1 MPDSMTATLEPPA
14 AAGSAREPFRT
25 ASGGRV
31 DRTRSVNFSFDGR
44 SYTGLAGD
52 TLASALLANG
62 VHLVG
67 RSFKYHR
74 PRGIMTAGS
83 DEPNALVTV
92 RRNAAQTT
100 PNLRATQVELYEG
113 LDAISQNRFP
123 SLAFDIGSINDRF
136 SALLPAGFYYKTF
149 MWPRGFWDSVYEPV
163 IRAAA
168 GLGRVPT
175 EPDPDRYLQRHA
187 HCDVLVVG
195 AGPAGLAAAL
205 AAAEAGAR
213 VILCDEQAEMGGSLL
228 ADARSTIAGRPARV
242 WVAEAL
248 AELAS
253 FERVTLLPRTT
264 AFGYYPHNHLGLVE
278 RVTDH
283 QAVPN
288 SALPR
293 ERLWQVRAREVVLAA
308 GALERPLTFPE
319 NDRPGIMLADAAQ
332 TYVTRY
338 GVKPGSRAVVAA
350 ANDSGYRAALA
361 LAEVGVEI
369 AAIADIRRAPSGPW
383 FAAAAKAGLPM
394 QSGMTVSGTSGRLRV
409 DGVSLAGVTAEG
421 TVGSTTD
428 HACDLLLMAGGW
440 TPTVHLFSQSLGKL
454 RFDEALQAYVPGIAA
469 QRIRAAGGANG
480 EYGLTEALS
489 GGYRA
494 GIAAAAAAGAV
505 GASPR
510 VFVTV
515 SPEADVSSV
524 LGALPHGTGAGGRD
538 PSRVRAFVDFQNDST
553 AKDLKLAVSEGF
565 RSVEHAKRYT
575 TTGMATDQGK
585 TSNMPMLGVL
595 AQAQGKSIAEV
606 GFTTFRPPFTPT
618 TFGIFA
624 GAARGELFDPAR
636 RTPIHDWAA
645 AQGAVFED
653 VGLWKRARYFPRFD
667 KNGAGEDMDAAVARE
682 CLAVRNGVGI
692 FDASTLGK
700 IEVVGPDAAE
710 FMNRMYINPWT
721 KLGVGRC
728 RYGVMLREDG
738 FVLDDGVVGRLAA
751 DRFHVTTT
759 TGGAPSVLNMMEDYL
774 QTEWA
779 DLQVWLTS
787 VTEQWAVIA
796 VQGPHARE
804 VLAPLVED
812 IDLSPSAMP
821 HMALAEGRICGV
833 RTRLFRVSF
842 TGELGF
848 EVNVPAGDARR
859 VWEAIYAAGQPLGI
873 TPYGTEAMHVLRAEK
888 GFIIVGQETD
898 GTATPDDVG
907 LGWAIGKAKPDFV
920 GKRSL
925 TRSGM
930 TDPTRKQLVGLMS
943 LDRTSVLEEGAQ
955 IVAVARMEPPLT
967 VIGHVTSSYHSAALE
982 HPIALAMLSAGRS
995 RLGETLYVPMPRGA
1009 RGLVAPVAVKVVPPV
1024 FYDPEGARLDV

>member
-1 MPDSMTATLEPPA
+1 MPDTLTTSFRTPLV
-14 AAGSAREPFRT
+14 AGPVREPFRT
-25 ASGGRV
+25 ASGGRI
-31 DRTRSVNFSFDGR
+31 DRGRPLAFSFDGK
-44 SYTGLAGD
+44 GFDGVQGD

-92 RRNAAQTT
+92 RRDAARTT
-100 PNLRATQVELYEG
+100 PNLRATQLELYDG

-123 SLAFDIGSINDRF
+123 SLGFDIGAINDSV

-149 MWPRGFWDSVYEPV
+149 MWPRGFWDRVYEPV

-175 EPDPDRYLQRHA
+175 APDPDRYLQRHA

-228 ADARSTIAGRPARV
+228 ADSRSTISGRPADA
-242 WVAEAL
+242 WVAETL
-248 AELAS
+248 AELTA
-253 FERVTLLPRTT
+253 FEQVTLLPRTT
-264 AFGYYPHNHLGLVE
+264 AFGYYPHNHVGLVE

-283 QAVPN
+283 VAVPDPD
-288 SALPR
+288 LPR
-293 ERLWQVRAREVVLAA
+293 ERLWQVRAKEVVLAA
-308 GALERPLTFPE
+308 GALERPLTFPD
-319 NDRPGIMLADAAQ
+319 NDRPGIMLADAAL

-361 LAEVGVEI
+361 LAEEGVAI
-369 AAIADIRRAPSGPW
+369 GAIADLREAPNGPW
-383 FAAAAKAGLPM
+383 LDAARKAGLPV
-394 QSGMTVSGTSGRLRV
+394 QAGMTVSGTSGRLRI
-409 DGVSLAGVTAEG
+409 DGVSIAAVDSSGGLGR
-421 TVGSTTD
+421 TTD
-428 HACDLLLMAGGW
+428 VACDLLLMAGGW
-440 TPTVHLFSQSLGKL
+440 TPTVHLFSQSLNKL
-454 RFDEALQAYVPGIAA
+454 RFDEALQAYVPGAAA
-469 QRIRAAGGANG
+469 QGIRAVGSAAGR
-480 EYGLTEALS
+480 YGLPEALAD
-489 GGYRA
+489 GHRA
-494 GIAAAAAAGAV
+494 GSEAATATGAGSAA
-505 GASPR
+505 SR
-510 VFVTV
+510 VFITV
-515 SPEADVSSV
+515 SPAADASSV
-524 LGALPHGTGAGGRD
+524 LGALPHGRD

-585 TSNMPMLGVL
+585 TSNMPMLGIL
-595 AQAQGKSIAEV
+595 SEAQGKPIAEV

-624 GAARGELFDPAR
+624 GTARGELFDPAR
-636 RTPIHDWAA
+636 RTPIDAWAA
-645 AQGAVFED
+645 ARGAVFED
-653 VGLWKRARYFPRFD
+653 VGLWKRARYFPE
-667 KNGAGEDMDAAVARE
+667 AGEDMHAAVGRE
-682 CLAVRNGVGI
+682 CLAVRNAVGL
-692 FDASTLGK
+692 FDATTLGK

-738 FVLDDGVVGRLAA
+738 FVLDDGVVGRLAE

-759 TGGAPSVLNMMEDYL
+759 TGGAASVLNMMEDYL
-774 QTEWA
+774 QTEWP

-796 VQGPHARE
+796 VQGPKARE

-812 IDLSPSAMP
+812 IDLSASALP
-821 HMALAEGRICGV
+821 HMALAEGHICGV
-833 RTRLFRVSF
+833 KTRLFRVSF

-848 EVNVPAGDARR
+848 EVNVPAGHGRR
-859 VWEAIYAAGQPLGI
+859 IWEAIYATGEPHGI
-873 TPYGTEAMHVLRAEK
+873 TPYGTETMHVLRAEK
-888 GFIIVGQETD
+888 GFIIIGQETD

-907 LGWAIGKAKPDFV
+907 LTWAIGKAKPDFV

-930 TDPTRKQLVGLMS
+930 ADPTRKQLVGLLS
-943 LDRTSVLEEGAQ
+943 LDRTTVLEEGAQ
-955 IVAVARMEPPLT
+955 ILAGTSMEPPMT
-967 VIGHVTSSYHSAALE
+967 VLGHVTSSYHSAVMG

-995 RLGETLYVPMPRGA
+995 RQGETLYVPMPRGTT
-1009 RGLVAPVAVKVVPPV
+1009 RTVAPIAVKVVPPV
-1024 FYDPEGARLDV
+1024 FYDPEGGRLDV